1 MTVPPSPLLSSI
13 GLHPIGREPTVAQ
26 IDSQWAA
33 QFAVAAELVQRGYS
47 LALYLGN
54 EPVHDALVRG
64 RSSGNQFAI
73 QIKGT
78 EQRPPQDPEARGP
91 DILIGKLVAGGPTDL
106 FAIVYTPAATYG
118 AAPQPGTPF
127 RFFIATRQELDAI
140 KNPGKPQQSFTSD
153 WVKYP
158 DISPFENCWNKLPQP

>member
-1 MTVPPSPLLSSI
+1 M
-13 GLHPIGREPTVAQ
+13 AK

-33 QFAVAAELVQRGYS
+33 QFAVAAELVRRGYS

-64 RSSGNQFAI
+64 RSSGTQFAI

-78 EQRPPQDPEARGP
+78 VQRPPKGSNARGP
-91 DILIGKLVAGGPTDL
+91 DVLVGKLAAGQPTDL
-106 FAIVYTPAATYG
+106 FAIVYTPAVTYG
-118 AAPQPGTPF
+118 VTPQPGMPF
-127 RFFIATRQELDAI
+127 RFFVATRQELDAV
-140 KNPGKPQQSFTSD
+140 KSPGKPQQNFTSD

-158 DISPFENCWNKLPQP
+158 DIYAFENCWNKLPFP